1 MTEQG
6 VALNTCPAASSSRH
20 DHSMFNPQS
29 KPRPRAGVRGLRRSA
44 KNKNTI
50 SSTMFSDL
58 IKLFHK
64 IMRYS
69 IHVFMVAALLAI
81 FTFAVM
87 LLTGYT
93 QLGEG
98 DSSNLSLYAILIGCA
113 LLVLVQWKMMLVIF
127 SWVSKRQLDF
137 LGIEEDSK

>member
-1 MTEQG
+1 
-6 VALNTCPAASSSRH
+6 
-20 DHSMFNPQS
+20 
-29 KPRPRAGVRGLRRSA
+29 
-44 KNKNTI
+44 
-50 SSTMFSDL
+50 MFSDL

-64 IMRYS
+64 IMRYA